1 MSDHFEKEEI
11 EKLINNAT
19 QDIDTI
25 ELPRDTE
32 NLLVASLEQQIGTR
46 SES

>member
-1 MSDHFEKEEI
+1 MSDNFEKEEI
-11 EKLINNAT
+11 ETMINNAT

-32 NLLVASLEQQIGTR
+32 NLLVESLEQQIGMAKL
-46 SES
+46 